1 VGEGSGAVRKLSAQ
15 IGVFAV
21 PAGAGVDLRTQCH
34 LGEIVADELDRAI
47 LLFED
52 DQLERAAHALARSRG
67 AAVTRNDA
75 DRLGEI
81 DDVVSQMQSYLS
93 GDDRAVFDDAL
104 TFTFSGAEETS
115 PSPGQNSQATG
126 P

>member
-1 VGEGSGAVRKLSAQ
+1 M
-15 IGVFAV
+15 
-21 PAGAGVDLRTQCH
+21 
-34 LGEIVADELDRAI
+34 ADELDRAI